1 MKKLFAITFMMA
13 FAILGFSQEYIQRPT
28 AINTW
33 DYVYEYGEE
42 FPYNKNITLEYDGR
56 GNLSYYHHVIN
67 YPGSPYTQVY
77 WFTHDAL
84 NRLTYKQFYFQE
96 AADFGTKKYYY
107 SYDES
112 SNLTE
117 CLVKRRYKG
126 DMYFTNE
133 FTIES
138 KDIYQYEKGKKIRWD
153 HLVDSTL
160 TLQNYYLYDYSENG
174 NWSSETKY
182 RANGQP
188 ITKTEHTYSDLQ
200 EVLTDTK
207 SNWSAESE
215 DWIYSSQIEYTYSDT
230 HQLLTRTAFSWS
242 AETETWVISTLTEY
256 EYDEGVLVEKRI
268 TSWSNEV
275 ANQQKQLYDYD
286 ESGNC
291 TQILFQAMVDSVF
304 ADQNR
309 AVYVYDENSLCTNA
323 YAQRWND
330 TAWVLGGFPSGTYLF
345 FDDIYDDVNEVIGSI
360 AYRTR
365 AEVTGYVTTPN
376 PHYIQTPLN
385 LEGEW
390 YYEIENEDGSI
401 AYQHLECA
409 GDTVVG
415 NQRPKI
421 IVRSNTQYDKDG
433 HTEVSHEYV
442 YEENSKVY
450 WWNQDLEQFTVLY
463 DLGAETGDEWEI
475 KVGYESIVMHV
486 DTVEYY
492 EHNGLNYRMLR
503 VSDENDLFSGDIL
516 CGIGHMTSFFPERL
530 MHRDGDY
537 TVDGLRCY
545 WVGDALVYHNGE
557 EDCDAVYSEIHGVG
571 EDGPSTPST
580 GSGTEGTLEVYPNPA
595 NGILFVETHGRASLS
610 NQTYHITNLLGQTL
624 LQGNITAE
632 NQQIDISS
640 LPAGMYFISMDGQ
653 TVKFVKQ

>member
-1 MKKLFAITFMMA
+1 MA
-13 FAILGFSQEYIQRPT
+13 FAILGFSQEYIQQPT

-33 DYVYEYGEE
+33 DYVSEYGEE

-67 YPGSPYTQVY
+67 YPGSPYHQTY
-77 WFTHDAL
+77 SFTHDAL
-84 NRLTYKQFYFQE
+84 NRLTFKQSSFQGGSWWE
-96 AADFGTKKYYY
+96 NYRYYY
-107 SYDES
+107 AYDES

-117 CLVKRRYKG
+117 CLVMRLDRD
-126 DMYFTNE
+126 DMYFTE
-133 FTIES
+133 EYVIDS
-138 KDIYQYEKGKKIRWD
+138 KDIYQYEKGKIIRWD
-153 HLVDSTL
+153 HLADSSL

-174 NWSSETKY
+174 DWSSETKY

-188 ITKTEHTYSDLQ
+188 ITKTEHTYSDHQ

-207 SNWSAESE
+207 SNWSTETE
-215 DWIYSSQIEYTYSDT
+215 DWIYSSHIVYTYSDT

-256 EYDEGVLVEKRI
+256 EYIEGVLMEKRI
-268 TSWSNEV
+268 TNWSNEEV
-275 ANQQKQLYDYD
+275 NQQKQLYNYD
-286 ESGNC
+286 DNGNC

-309 AVYVYDENSLCTNA
+309 AVYVYDENNLCTNA

-345 FDDIYDDVNEVIGSI
+345 FDYIYDNVNEVIGSI

-376 PHYIQTPLN
+376 PHYIQTPLD

-401 AYQHLECA
+401 TYQHLECT
-409 GDTVVG
+409 GDTAVG
-415 NQRPKI
+415 SQRPKI

-433 HTEVSHEYV
+433 HAEVTHEYV
-442 YEENSKVY
+442 YKNNNIVY
-450 WWNQDLEQFTVLY
+450 WWNRDLQEYTILY
-463 DLGAETGDEWEI
+463 NLAAQTGDEWEI

-516 CGIGHMTSFFPERL
+516 CGIGHMNSFFPERL

-545 WVGDALVYHNGE
+545 WVGDVLLYHNGD
-557 EDCDAVYSEIHGVG
+557 EDCDAVYSEIHGVD
-571 EDGPSTPST
+571 ENGPST
-580 GSGTEGTLEVYPNPA
+580 GTETIVVYPNPA
-595 NGILFVETHGRASLS
+595 NNLLFVETQNFASLPDP
-610 NQTYHITNLLGQTL
+610 TYRITDLLGQNL
-624 LQGNITAE
+624 LQGHITAE

-640 LPAGMYFISMDGQ
+640 LPSGMYFICVCGQ
-653 TVKFVKQ
+653 TVKFVVK

>member
-1 MKKLFAITFMMA
+1 M
-13 FAILGFSQEYIQRPT
+13 
-28 AINTW
+28 
-33 DYVYEYGEE
+33 
-42 FPYNKNITLEYDGR
+42 
-56 GNLSYYHHVIN
+56 
-67 YPGSPYTQVY
+67 
-77 WFTHDAL
+77 
-84 NRLTYKQFYFQE
+84 
-96 AADFGTKKYYY
+96 
-107 SYDES
+107 
-112 SNLTE
+112 
-117 CLVKRRYKG
+117 
-126 DMYFTNE
+126 
-133 FTIES
+133 
-138 KDIYQYEKGKKIRWD
+138 
-153 HLVDSTL
+153 
-160 TLQNYYLYDYSENG
+160 
-174 NWSSETKY
+174 
-182 RANGQP
+182 
-188 ITKTEHTYSDLQ
+188 
-200 EVLTDTK
+200 
-207 SNWSAESE
+207 
-215 DWIYSSQIEYTYSDT
+215 
-230 HQLLTRTAFSWS
+230 
-242 AETETWVISTLTEY
+242 
-256 EYDEGVLVEKRI
+256 
-268 TSWSNEV
+268 
-275 ANQQKQLYDYD
+275 
-286 ESGNC
+286 
-291 TQILFQAMVDSVF
+291 
-304 ADQNR
+304 
-309 AVYVYDENSLCTNA
+309 
-323 YAQRWND
+323 
-330 TAWVLGGFPSGTYLF
+330 
-345 FDDIYDDVNEVIGSI
+345 
-360 AYRTR
+360 
-365 AEVTGYVTTPN
+365 
-376 PHYIQTPLN
+376 
-385 LEGEW
+385 
-390 YYEIENEDGSI
+390 
-401 AYQHLECA
+401 ECA